1 MRKEPGFVYRTC
13 LLIGDALAIVLSFG
27 FAYYFRVNIDQ
38 RPVYFETSELSN
50 FLISGILLLPVW
62 LVVLSSLGLYS
73 KAVIGRRF
81 LQTWRLFLA
90 SIVSIM
96 VIITYDFFRTS
107 LTGRP
112 TLFPAVM
119 ISVYAAIFC
128 FIALV
133 IERAIVKA
141 CRRSFHRRNVGLI
154 RTVVVGDSD
163 NTTQLLLGISPETGF
178 KVVGAVA
185 SDKYIP
191 EEWRKR
197 KFSSLEE
204 AIKRVRPDA
213 IIHAEAKRIEEYKK
227 MATDHHI
234 LYYYSPS
241 ESSIITLSGNVEFIA
256 AVPIIFIRT
265 TPLSGGARIYKRFM
279 DLFVGLILT
288 ICAAPFM
295 LIIWIAQK
303 IAEPHSPAIY
313 RDTRLTRFNEEF
325 SLLKFRSIKQ
335 EYSGL
340 TPEEAFAKMGKPE
353 LAEKYRKQGDY
364 IKNDPRYTK
373 LGAFLRRTSL
383 DELPQFFNVLKGD
396 ISLIGPRAL
405 QPGELK
411 NYGDRGLLLSVKSG
425 LTGLA
430 QVSGRRN
437 ISFNERRAL
446 DIYYIQNWT
455 PTLDVQIF
463 FRTIASVFG
472 HEGAK

>member
-1 MRKEPGFVYRTC
+1 MRKEPGFIYRVF
-13 LLIGDALAIVLSFG
+13 LLIGDAFAIVLSFG
-27 FAYYFRVNIDQ
+27 FAYYFRVNIDS
-38 RPVYFETSELSN
+38 RPIYFEASELSN
-50 FLISGILLLPVW
+50 FLISGVLLLPVW
-62 LVVLSSLGLYS
+62 LLVLSSMGLYS
-73 KAVIGRRF
+73 KAVIRRRF
-81 LQTWRLFLA
+81 LQAWRLLLA
-90 SIVSIM
+90 SVVSIM

-119 ISVYAAIFC
+119 IAVYAAVFC
-128 FIALV
+128 FVSLL
-133 IERAIVKA
+133 IERSIITAVRQA
-141 CRRSFHRRNVGLI
+141 FHRRNVGLI
-154 RTVVVGDSD
+154 RTVIVGNSD

-178 KVVGAVA
+178 KVVGVVA
-185 SDKYIP
+185 NDKYIP

-197 KFSSLEE
+197 KYESLEE
-204 AIKRVRPDA
+204 AFKRLRPDA
-213 IIHAEAKRIEEYKK
+213 IIHAEAKNIEQYNK
-227 MATDHHI
+227 MAIDHHA

-256 AVPIIFIRT
+256 AVPIVFVRT

-279 DLFVGLILT
+279 DVFIGLILT
-288 ICAAPFM
+288 IFAAPFM
-295 LIIWIAQK
+295 FIIWLAQK
-303 IAEPHSPAIY
+303 LSDPHAPAIY
-313 RDTRLTRFNEEF
+313 RDTRLTQFNEEF
-325 SLLKFRSIKQ
+325 PLLKFRSIKQ

-340 TPEEAFAKMGKPE
+340 TPEEAFEKMGKPE
-353 LAEKYRKQGDY
+353 LSEQYRKQGDY
-364 IKNDPRYTK
+364 IKDDPRYTK

-425 LTGLA
+425 MTGLA

-446 DIYYIQNWT
+446 DIYYVQNWT
-455 PTLDVQIF
+455 PAMDVQIF
-463 FRTIASVFG
+463 FRTIASVLG
-472 HEGAK
+472 HVGAK

>member
-1 MRKEPGFVYRTC
+1 MRKEPGFTYRVF
-13 LLIGDALAIVLSFG
+13 LLIGDVLAIVLSFG
-27 FAYYFRVNIDQ
+27 FAYYFRVNIDS
-38 RPVYFETSELSN
+38 RPIYFEASEFSN
-50 FLISGILLLPVW
+50 FVVSGILLLPVW
-62 LVVLSSLGLYS
+62 LIVLSSLGLYS
-73 KAVIGRRF
+73 KAVIKRRF
-81 LQTWRLFLA
+81 LQAWRLLLA

-119 ISVYAAIFC
+119 ISVYAALFC
-128 FIALV
+128 FVALL
-133 IERAIVKA
+133 IERSIITAINRAV
-141 CRRSFHRRNVGLI
+141 HRRNMGLI

-163 NTTQLLLGISPETGF
+163 NTTQLLQGISPDTGF
-178 KVVGAVA
+178 KVVGVVA

-191 EEWRKR
+191 EEWQTRR
-197 KFSSLEE
+197 YETLEK
-204 AIKRVRPDA
+204 ALKNLRPDA
-213 IIHAEAKRIEEYKK
+213 VIHAGSENIEEYNK
-227 MATDHHI
+227 MTIDHHA
-234 LYYYSPS
+234 LYYYSPA

-256 AVPIIFIRT
+256 ATPIILVRA

-279 DLFVGLILT
+279 DLVFGLILT
-288 ICAAPFM
+288 ILASPIM

-313 RDTRLTRFNEEF
+313 KDTRLTRFNEEF
-325 SLLKFRSIKQ
+325 SLYKFRSIKQ

-340 TPEEAFAKMGKPE
+340 TPEEAFEKMGKPE
-353 LAEKYRKQGDY
+353 LAERYRNQGDY

-373 LGAFLRRTSL
+373 LGLFLRKSSL

-405 QPGELK
+405 QPIELQD
-411 NYGDRGLLLSVKSG
+411 YGDRGLLLSVKSG

-455 PTLDVQIF
+455 PALDVQIF
-463 FRTIASVFG
+463 FRTIASVLG
-472 HEGAK
+472 HDGAK